1 MSIALYI
8 DENVARQVTTGLRL
22 RDVDVLTVQEDERT
36 GYPDEIIFER
46 ANELNRVLFS
56 QDDDFLVKATRL
68 QIECKQFS
76 GVIYAHKLR
85 VSIGDCVRD
94 LEIIAKACNY
104 EDFINHVEY
113 LPL

>member
-8 DENVARQVTTGLRL
+8 DENVARQVTIGLRL
-22 RDVDVLTVQEDERT
+22 RGVDVLTVQEDGRT
-36 GYPDEIIFER
+36 GYSDEIILER

-56 QDDDFLVKATRL
+56 QDDDFLAKATRR
-68 QIECKQFS
+68 QIESKEFS
-76 GVIYAHKLR
+76 GIIYAHKLR

-104 EDFINHVEY
+104 EDFTNHVEY